1 MLTLNMKRGAVLA
14 AKRGAVLAAKRG
26 AVIAAIA
33 GALTFNAASTF
44 AQQAVQP
51 VAPAATSPATSV
63 TIKDVKV
70 GSPVFGSD
78 GAKIGAINKISADAN
93 GQISEIYVAPGGVT
107 GLGVPVIQVL
117 ASQIVSA
124 GPNVK
129 LSVSAEEAKKF
140 PTGSNNSG

>member
-1 MLTLNMKRGAVLA
+1 MQTLNINRGTVLA
-14 AKRGAVLAAKRG
+14 AKRGAVMLA
-26 AVIAAIA
+26 IAA
-33 GALTFNAASTF
+33 ALTLNTASVF
-44 AQQAVQP
+44 AQAAQP
-51 VAPAATSPATSV
+51 IAPAAAQPATGV

-78 GAKIGAINKISADAN
+78 GAKIGAINRISADAS

-107 GLGVPVIQVL
+107 GLDVPVIQVL
-117 ASQIVSA
+117 GSQIAST

-140 PTGSNNSG
+140 PTGANNSG